1 MKAEVDDDLSQPR
14 EDDGENLYFYPWEAR
29 FKQFISPFHEF
40 VEQQNASG
48 IVLMITAVTALI
60 VANSPWRDV
69 YEHMIHVPLVLDA
82 GPYEL
87 KFSLLHWINEGL
99 MVFFFFVVGLEI
111 KREILVG
118 ELSDMRKAA
127 LPVIAALGGMIVPA
141 ILYTLTMPSGYY
153 ARGWGIPMA
162 TDIAFCI
169 AAMVMLGKRIPEGLM
184 VFLVTLAIADDIGAV
199 IVIAVFYTKTLHYG
213 ALGAAAL
220 LCVLLLFMN
229 HSGVRRGLPYLL
241 VGALIWLALL
251 KSGVHATIAGILV
264 AFSIPAHAHY
274 DQSLFVAHMNG
285 MLKRF
290 AGLHSPER
298 IILSNSEQQTILHT
312 MKEKIFLVESPL
324 QRILEH
330 MHFPVVM
337 VIVPAFALVNTGIPL
352 GLDDLRQSIAHPV
365 TLGVIAG
372 LVAGKPI
379 GISLFT
385 LLSLKTGLV
394 SLPSAVKP
402 KHIIG
407 VGMLGGIG
415 FTMSIFVSELSFG
428 ADPATL
434 RMAKTGIFLSSFT
447 AWVLGYIWLRLTSG
461 KLTNPRH
468 AG

>member
-1 MKAEVDDDLSQPR
+1 MKSSTDDELFQAGKTR
-14 EDDGENLYFYPWEAR
+14 GENLYFYPWEAR
-29 FKQFISPFHEF
+29 FKHFISPFHEF

-60 VANSPWRDV
+60 LANSPWRDV
-69 YEHMIHVPLVLDA
+69 YEHIIKFPIVLDA
-82 GPYEL
+82 GKYALE
-87 KFSLLHWINEGL
+87 FSLLHWVNEGL
-99 MVFFFFVVGLEI
+99 MAFFFFVVGLEI

-141 ILYTLTMPSGYY
+141 IIYTLSIPSGYF

-169 AAMVMLGKRIPEGLM
+169 AALVMLGKRIPEGLM
-184 VFLVTLAIADDIGAV
+184 IFLVTLAIADDIGAV
-199 IVIAVFYTKTLHYG
+199 IVIAIFYTKTLHFG
-213 ALGAAAL
+213 ALELAAI
-220 LCVLLLFMN
+220 LCMVLLFMN
-229 HSGVRRGLPYLL
+229 HTGVRRGLPYLL
-241 VGALIWLALL
+241 IGTLIWLALL

-264 AFSIPAHAHY
+264 AFSIPARAHY
-274 DQSLFVAHMNG
+274 DQSLFSFRMG
-285 MLKRF
+285 EMLKRF
-290 AGLHSPER
+290 ESLHTPKQN
-298 IILSNSEQQTILHT
+298 ILSNIEQQTILHN
-312 MKEKIFLVESPL
+312 MKHKIFLVESPL
-324 QRILEH
+324 QRILEGLH
-330 MHFPVVM
+330 LPVVM
-337 VIVPAFALVNTGIPL
+337 VIVPIFALVNTGIPL
-352 GLDDLRQSIAHPV
+352 GLEDLKVSMQHPV
-365 TLGVIAG
+365 TLAVIAG

-428 ADPATL
+428 ADAATL
-434 RMAKTGIFLSSFT
+434 RMAKTGIFLSSMT
-447 AWVLGYIWLRLTSG
+447 AWMLGYIWLRLTSFREA
-461 KLTNPRH
+461 KSTRD
-468 AG
+468 A

>member
-1 MKAEVDDDLSQPR
+1 MKFETEEDIPLHRDDNADQR
-14 EDDGENLYFYPWEAR
+14 YFYPWEAR

-48 IVLMITAVTALI
+48 IVLMITAVTALAI
-60 VANSPWRDV
+60 ANSPWRDI
-69 YEHMIHVPLVLDA
+69 YEHFIHLPIILDA
-82 GPYEL
+82 GQYEL
-87 KFSLLHWINEGL
+87 KFSLLHWVNEGL

-127 LPVIAALGGMIVPA
+127 LPVIAAVGGMIMPA
-141 ILYTLTMPSGYY
+141 VLYTLCIPAGYFS
-153 ARGWGIPMA
+153 RGWGIPMA

-169 AAMVMLGKRIPEGLM
+169 AALVMLGKRIPEGLM

-199 IVIAVFYTKTLHYG
+199 IVIAVFYTKTLHFG

-220 LCVLLLFMN
+220 FCTLLLFMN
-229 HSGVRRGLPYLL
+229 HTGVRRGLPYLL
-241 VGALIWLALL
+241 VGTLVWLALL

-264 AFSIPAHAHY
+264 AFSIPARAHY
-274 DQSLFVAHMNG
+274 DQSLFITHMHT

-290 AGLHSPER
+290 AGRHSPEQS
-298 IILSNSEQQTILHT
+298 ILSNSEQQTILHA

-324 QRILEH
+324 QRILENL
-330 MHFPVVM
+330 HFPVVM
-337 VIVPAFALVNTGIPL
+337 VIVPSFALVNTGIPL
-352 GLDDLRQSIAHPV
+352 GLEDLRLSIAHPV
-365 TLGVIAG
+365 TLAVIAG
-372 LVAGKPI
+372 LVVGKPI

-428 ADPATL
+428 ADAVTL

-461 KLTNPRH
+461 GETTGH
-468 AG
+468 GV

>member
-1 MKAEVDDDLSQPR
+1 MKAHPDEDLSHPHD
-14 EDDGENLYFYPWEAR
+14 ESGNNLYFYPWEAR
-29 FKQFISPFHEF
+29 FKNFISPFHEF

-48 IVLMITAVTALI
+48 IILMITAVMALV
-60 VANSPWRDV
+60 VANSPWRDI
-69 YEHMIHVPLVLDA
+69 YDHIIHLPIILDI
-82 GPYEL
+82 GRYEL

-127 LPVIAALGGMIVPA
+127 LPVVAALGGMVVPA
-141 ILYTLTMPSGYY
+141 LLYSLCIPAGEFS
-153 ARGWGIPMA
+153 RGWGIPMA

-169 AAMVMLGKRIPEGLM
+169 AALVMLGKRIPDGLM

-199 IVIAVFYTKTLHYG
+199 IVIAVFYTQTLHYG

-241 VGALIWLALL
+241 VGTLIWLALL

-264 AFSIPAHAHY
+264 AFSIPARAHY
-274 DQSLFVAHMNG
+274 DQSLFIAHMNA

-290 AGLHSPER
+290 AGLHTPEQS
-298 IILSNSEQQTILHT
+298 ILNNSEQQTILHS
-312 MKEKIFLVESPL
+312 MKQKIFLVESPL
-324 QRILEH
+324 QRILERL
-330 MHFPVVM
+330 HFPVVM

-352 GLDDLRQSIAHPV
+352 GIDDLRLSIVHPV

-372 LVAGKPI
+372 LVAGKPL

-394 SLPSAVKP
+394 TLPNAVKP
-402 KHIIG
+402 RHIIG

-428 ADPATL
+428 ADLATL
-434 RMAKTGIFLSSFT
+434 RMAKTGIFLSSLT
-447 AWVLGYIWLRLTSG
+447 AWTIGYLWLRLSAS
-461 KLTNPRH
+461 KE
-468 AG
+468 